1 MKHLK
6 YFGESVNT
14 GSGFLTDHDEIR
26 AILTQ
31 MRATDEYEIE
41 ADGTVNFPN
50 GVFLGRWLRESG
62 VTRLPIKFGRVGG
75 HFSLNDSFIFD
86 ERIKLTTLE
95 GCPHTCISFTANY
108 VKVTSLEGGPERVLG
123 IYDITGC
130 EGITSLVSGQIQC
143 EELLCTGTSI
153 KDFTG
158 LLEGVVSIECK
169 YTPSLISTK
178 GIPSTVE
185 WVDFTNCENL
195 AIPED
200 LEKLNK
206 DLIKSQQSEG
216 IEFCL
221 DGTPLDVLIKCFI
234 RIDNPVMRSNVKFYG
249 EALIDFLYSL
259 DYNYVKMV
267 GDQPCIIKWKFEEAL
282 DEIGLKL
289 PLHKDGADK
298 LTTNLTLFNGP
309 VYKKIAYKFVDEK
322 GRIRTSRS
330 WAEWAAFLRMAE
342 KGVGRYPKFDPNRP
356 PRNWRI

>member
-178 GIPSTVE
+178 GIPSTV
-185 WVDFTNCENL
+185 FG
-195 AIPED
+195 
-200 LEKLNK
+200 K
-206 DLIKSQQSEG
+206 
-216 IEFCL
+216 IE
-221 DGTPLDVLIKCFI
+221 
-234 RIDNPVMRSNVKFYG
+234 
-249 EALIDFLYSL
+249 
-259 DYNYVKMV
+259 
-267 GDQPCIIKWKFEEAL
+267 
-282 DEIGLKL
+282 
-289 PLHKDGADK
+289 
-298 LTTNLTLFNGP
+298 
-309 VYKKIAYKFVDEK
+309 
-322 GRIRTSRS
+322 
-330 WAEWAAFLRMAE
+330 
-342 KGVGRYPKFDPNRP
+342 
-356 PRNWRI
+356 